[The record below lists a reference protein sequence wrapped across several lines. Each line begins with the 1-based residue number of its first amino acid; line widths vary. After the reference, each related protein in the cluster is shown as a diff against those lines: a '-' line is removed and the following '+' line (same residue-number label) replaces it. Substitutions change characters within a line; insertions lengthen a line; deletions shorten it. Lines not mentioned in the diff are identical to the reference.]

1 MGGYYAYFAD
11 DDGHITGR
19 VTILASNDEEA
30 KEQAQL
36 LVDGYPVELW
46 QEGRKIST
54 FDPGQPDDG
63 SVLIQVQRRLFGF
76 RIFD

>member
-1 MGGYYAYFAD
+1 MGGYYAYFTD

-36 LVDGYPVELW
+36 LVDGYSRRAMA
-46 QEGRKIST
+46 GRPQD
-54 FDPGQPDDG
+54 FDIRSGLAG
-63 SVLIQVQRRLFGF
+63 
-76 RIFD
+76 

>member
-1 MGGYYAYFAD
+1 MGGYFAYFTD

-46 QEGRKIST
+46 KAAR
-54 FDPGQPDDG
+54 
-63 SVLIQVQRRLFGF
+63 F
-76 RIFD
+76 RHSIRVSRMMDQF